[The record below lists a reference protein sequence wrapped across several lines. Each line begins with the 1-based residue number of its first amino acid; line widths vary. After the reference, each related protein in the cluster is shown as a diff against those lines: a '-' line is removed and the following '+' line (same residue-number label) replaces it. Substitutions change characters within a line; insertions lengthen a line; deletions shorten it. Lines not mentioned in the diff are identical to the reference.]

1 MTMMNAHEIIQAVL
15 SGVRTAENVTR
26 ECLAKIRELNPQ
38 LNAFVEVFEA
48 DALAQAQAVDAKK
61 ARGEKLGP
69 LAGVPVA
76 IKDNILYTGHKA
88 TCCSKMLENYV
99 APYNAA
105 VVDRL
110 IAADAVII
118 GRTNMDEF
126 AMGSSNQTS
135 VYGPARNPVDFDRV
149 PGGSSGGSAAA
160 VAAGMVPL
168 ALGTDT
174 GGSVRQPASFCGV
187 VGIKPGYG
195 RISRYGIV
203 AFSSSADQVGVL
215 ARTVADSALALE
227 VLAGKDQNDSTSL
240 DAPVPHYEGEFTQD
254 LKGLKV
260 GLPNGFLDGL
270 APAIKARM
278 EETAQKLQKLG
289 AELVEIDV
297 PMAKYAAPCYYI
309 ITSAEASSNLGRYDG
324 IRYGYAD
331 EKAADLNDYYD
342 LSRAPFGLE
351 VKKRI
356 IIGTYALTEKR
367 YEECFVKACKVRE
380 LIRRDFKKAFEKV
393 DVILTPTSPT
403 TAFKLGEHEENPLAL
418 YLADL
423 YTCQGNI
430 GGLAGI
436 SVPCGNDEQGLPV
449 GAQFYGPILK
459 EEKILNAAY
468 HLERAQ

>member
-1 MTMMNAHEIIQAVL
+1 MKTVFEIAHAVQNGTL
-15 SGVRTAENVTR
+15 TAR
-26 ECLAKIRELNPQ
+26 EAVFEALCKIKELNPQ
-38 LNAFVEVFEA
+38 INAFVEVWPEEA
-48 DALAQAQAVDAKK
+48 LRRAEEIDARR

-69 LAGVPVA
+69 LAGVPVG
-76 IKDNILYTGHKA
+76 IKDNILYKGHKA
-88 TCCSKMLENYV
+88 TCCSKMLANYV
-99 APYNAA
+99 APYNST
-105 VVDRL
+105 VVNKL
-110 IAADAVII
+110 LAADAVIV

-160 VAAGMVPL
+160 VAAGMVPA

-187 VGIKPGYG
+187 VGVKPGYG

-215 ARTVADSALALE
+215 AGDVQSAALMLE
-227 VLAGKDQNDSTSL
+227 VLCGRDENDSTSL
-240 DAPVPHYEGEFTQD
+240 EDAVPAFSQNFTTD
-254 LKGLKV
+254 IKGLKV
-260 GLPNGFLDGL
+260 GMPKGFLEELDPQIKEKIL
-270 APAIKARM
+270 AAA
-278 EETAQKLQKLG
+278 EKLKGLG
-289 AELVEIDV
+289 AQLVDIDV
-297 PMAKYAAPCYYI
+297 PHAKYSAPCYYV
-309 ITSAEASSNLGRYDG
+309 ITSAEASSNLARFDG
-324 IRYGYAD
+324 IRYGFCDKTAQN
-331 EKAADLNDYYD
+331 LNDEYELD
-342 LSRAPFGLE
+342 RAPFGPE

-356 IIGTYALTEKR
+356 LIGSTALRAENYA
-367 YEECFVKACKVRE
+367 ECYLQAVKVRE
-380 LIRRDFKKAFEKV
+380 LIKQDFARAFEQV

-403 TAFKLGEHEENPLAL
+403 TAFRLGDHADNPLAV

-436 SVPCGNDEQGLPV
+436 SVPCGNDPLGLPV
-449 GAQFYGPILK
+449 GLQFYGPILQ

-468 HLERAQ
+468 HFEKAL

>member
-1 MTMMNAHEIIQAVL
+1 MKTVFEIAHAVQNGTL
-15 SGVRTAENVTR
+15 TAR
-26 ECLAKIRELNPQ
+26 EAVFEALCKIKELNPQ
-38 LNAFVEVFEA
+38 INAFVEVWPEEA
-48 DALAQAQAVDAKK
+48 LRRADEIDARR

-69 LAGVPVA
+69 LAGVPVG
-76 IKDNILYTGHKA
+76 IKDNILYKGHKA
-88 TCCSKMLENYV
+88 TCCSKMLANYV
-99 APYNAA
+99 APYNST
-105 VVDRL
+105 VVNKL
-110 IAADAVII
+110 LAADAVIV

-160 VAAGMVPL
+160 VAAGMVPA

-187 VGIKPGYG
+187 VGVKPGYG

-215 ARTVADSALALE
+215 AGDVQSAALMLE
-227 VLAGKDQNDSTSL
+227 VLCGRDENDSTSL
-240 DAPVPHYEGEFTQD
+240 EDTVPAFSQNFTAD
-254 LKGLKV
+254 IKGLKV
-260 GLPNGFLDGL
+260 GMPKGFLDELDPQIKEKIL
-270 APAIKARM
+270 AAA
-278 EETAQKLQKLG
+278 EKLKGLG
-289 AELVEIDV
+289 AQLVDIDV
-297 PMAKYAAPCYYI
+297 PHAKYSAPCYYV
-309 ITSAEASSNLGRYDG
+309 ITSAEASSNLARFDG
-324 IRYGYAD
+324 IRYGFCDKTAQN
-331 EKAADLNDYYD
+331 LNDEYELD
-342 LSRAPFGLE
+342 RAPFGPE

-356 IIGTYALTEKR
+356 IIGSTALRAENYA
-367 YEECFVKACKVRE
+367 ECYLQAVKVRE
-380 LIRRDFKKAFEKV
+380 LIKQDFARAFEQV

-403 TAFKLGEHEENPLAL
+403 TAFRLGDHADNPLAV

-436 SVPCGNDEQGLPV
+436 SVPCGNDPLGLPV
-449 GAQFYGPILK
+449 GLQFYGPILQ

-468 HLERAQ
+468 HFEKAL

>member
-1 MTMMNAHEIIQAVL
+1 MKTVFEIAHAVQNGTL
-15 SGVRTAENVTR
+15 TAR
-26 ECLAKIRELNPQ
+26 EAVFEALCKIKELNPQ
-38 LNAFVEVFEA
+38 INAFVEVWSEEA
-48 DALAQAQAVDAKK
+48 LRRAEEIDARR

-69 LAGVPVA
+69 LAGVPVG
-76 IKDNILYTGHKA
+76 IKDNILYKGHKA
-88 TCCSKMLENYV
+88 TCCSKMLANYV
-99 APYNAA
+99 APYNST
-105 VVDRL
+105 VVNKL
-110 IAADAVII
+110 LAADAVIV

-160 VAAGMVPL
+160 VAAGMVPA

-187 VGIKPGYG
+187 VGVKPGYG

-215 ARTVADSALALE
+215 AGDVQSAALMLE
-227 VLAGKDQNDSTSL
+227 VLCGRDENDSTSL
-240 DAPVPHYEGEFTQD
+240 EDAVPAFSQNFTAD
-254 LKGLKV
+254 IKGLKV
-260 GLPNGFLDGL
+260 GMPKGFLEELDPQIKEKIL
-270 APAIKARM
+270 AAA
-278 EETAQKLQKLG
+278 EKLKRLG
-289 AELVEIDV
+289 AQLVDIDV
-297 PMAKYAAPCYYI
+297 PHAKYSAPCYYV
-309 ITSAEASSNLGRYDG
+309 ITSAEASSNLARFDG
-324 IRYGYAD
+324 IRYGFCDKTAQN
-331 EKAADLNDYYD
+331 LNDEYELD
-342 LSRAPFGLE
+342 RAPFGPE

-356 IIGTYALTEKR
+356 LIGSTALRAENYA
-367 YEECFVKACKVRE
+367 ECYLQAVKVRE
-380 LIRRDFKKAFEKV
+380 LIKQDFARAFEQV

-403 TAFKLGEHEENPLAL
+403 TAFRLGDHADNPLAV

-436 SVPCGNDEQGLPV
+436 SVPCGNDPLGLPV
-449 GAQFYGPILK
+449 GLQFYGPILQ

-468 HLERAQ
+468 HFEKAL